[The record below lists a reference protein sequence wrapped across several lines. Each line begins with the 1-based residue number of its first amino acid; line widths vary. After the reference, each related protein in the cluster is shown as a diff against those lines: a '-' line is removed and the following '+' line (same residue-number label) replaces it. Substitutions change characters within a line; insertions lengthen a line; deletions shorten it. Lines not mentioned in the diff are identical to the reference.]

1 MIYQESEVDSMDE
14 LLNQIQGYIKAYKEP
29 PYGRE
34 VEGTTEILEKA
45 SQTLVKT
52 AHRVVLLENQF
63 VDGMKVKYQGDD
75 EMDGIECPICKY
87 EVATND
93 DYAEMR
99 PKHCP
104 ECGTKLIYQNPMKRK
119 FTIRK
124 GRKVMDRKEYLLRQV
139 LKLFKQQKESHYV
152 LNIEEMTVMYDG
164 AECDGS
170 CLCDDIMEELG
181 IDSLED
187 IEDEKL

>member
-1 MIYQESEVDSMDE
+1 
-14 LLNQIQGYIKAYKEP
+14 
-29 PYGRE
+29 
-34 VEGTTEILEKA
+34 
-45 SQTLVKT
+45 
-52 AHRVVLLENQF
+52 
-63 VDGMKVKYQGDD
+63 
-75 EMDGIECPICKY
+75 
-87 EVATND
+87 
-93 DYAEMR
+93 
-99 PKHCP
+99 
-104 ECGTKLIYQNPMKRK
+104 
-119 FTIRK
+119 
-124 GRKVMDRKEYLLRQV
+124 MDRKEYLLRQV